1 MLLICVSIFAVSPK
15 IAPSLLRAKGDI
27 VPVWVFFDG
36 KDTDGKSIDASARQ
50 SLSERA
56 IARRSQDGIALDI
69 HDVPVDR
76 NHIEEIVELGA
87 MHRRSSR
94 WLDGASFDMPVS
106 ILETVAEMPFVRE
119 IRPITKYRRPIEPVG
134 RERPSGVMEDDF
146 YGLSFGQLDMLGAVD
161 LHEMGYAGE
170 GVLVG
175 ILDSGFRLTH
185 RAFDSLDVVAKYDF
199 IYNDTTVD
207 YDPDAGDEDITGF
220 SHGTRCLGCIAGY
233 SPGELIGTAYKASV
247 ALAKTENVDSEYVG
261 EEDNWV
267 AGIEWLDSIGV
278 DIVSSSLGYSFFDAD
293 TYHYSYDDLDGN
305 TMIVTIA
312 ADIAASRGICVVNS
326 AGNDRNVWPWPFI
339 ISPADGDSVLA
350 VAAVGTDHFIASFSS
365 PGPTADGR
373 IKPDCS
379 AVGYGTIVLNPYDTV
394 GVTAGSGTSFS
405 CPLIAGLCA
414 TVKSANPGL
423 SGYGLA
429 LAVRSSGDRY
439 RAYDPSYPADSADND
454 YGWGIPK
461 ATVAAGFQIGLY
473 GRAIDNLTGDP
484 IANKE
489 ISFFYSGETRV
500 ESTDTFGIF
509 VDPDAD
515 YGDSVALYI
524 PGWYQSGR
532 FVVDGSG
539 KAIRFDRLGAGQQ
552 LQVFPNP
559 ASSFLKAIAYSGENA
574 QFSVFTAAG
583 ELVFDHSWP
592 LAENVQYIWPL
603 VNDDDRA
610 VANGIYLVRL
620 ATESDEILKKIAVVR

>member
-1 MLLICVSIFAVSPK
+1 MFAVSPK
-15 IAPSLLRAKGDI
+15 IAPSLLRADGDS
-27 VPVWVFFDG
+27 VSVWVFFDG
-36 KDTDGKSIDASARQ
+36 KDTGGKSIAASARQ
-50 SLSERA
+50 NLSERA
-56 IARRSQDGIALDI
+56 LARRSHDGIALDI

-76 NHIEEIVELGA
+76 TNIEAIVALGA
-87 MHRRSSR
+87 RHRRSSR
-94 WLDGASFDMPVS
+94 WLDAASFDMPVS
-106 ILETVAEMPFVRE
+106 ILEIVAEMPFVRD
-119 IRPITKYRRPIEPVG
+119 IRPITKYRRPIEPIG
-134 RERPSGVMEDDF
+134 RERPSGVLEDDF
-146 YGLSFGQLDMLGAVD
+146 YGMSFGQLDMLGAVD
-161 LHEMGYAGE
+161 LHGMGYAGE

-199 IYNDTTVD
+199 IHNDTTVD
-207 YDPDAGDEDITGF
+207 YDPVAGDEDITGF

-247 ALAKTENVDSEYVG
+247 ALAKTEDVDSEYVA

-267 AGIEWLDSIGV
+267 AGIEWLDSIGAQ
-278 DIVSSSLGYSFFDAD
+278 IVSSSLGYSVFD
-293 TYHYSYDDLDGN
+293 TLSPYVFNDLDGN
-305 TMIVTIA
+305 TIIVTVA

-326 AGNDRNVWPWPFI
+326 AGNERTSQIWPHI
-339 ISPADGDSVLA
+339 IAPADGDSVLA
-350 VAAVGTDHFIASFSS
+350 VAAVGIDHTIAYFSS
-365 PGPTADGR
+365 LGPTADDR

-394 GVTAGSGTSFS
+394 GVIFGRGTSFS

-414 TVKSANPGL
+414 AVMSANPEL

-439 RAYDPSYPADSADND
+439 RAFDPSYPADSADND

-461 ATVAAGFQIGLY
+461 ATVAAGFHIGLY
-473 GRAIDNLTGDP
+473 GRAIDILTGEP

-489 ISFFYSGETRV
+489 INFIYSGETRV

-509 VDPDAD
+509 IDPFADAS
-515 YGDSVALYI
+515 DSVSLYI
-524 PGWYQSGR
+524 PGYPDTISITIDGQGR
-532 FVVDGSG
+532 
-539 KAIRFDRLGAGQQ
+539 AIRFGRYGDDETELM
-552 LQVFPNP
+552 VFPNP
-559 ASSFLKAIAYSGENA
+559 VGSFLKVVAYSGENA

-583 ELVFDHSWP
+583 ELVFDHSWQ
-592 LAENVQYIWPL
+592 LSESVQYIWPL

-610 VANGIYLVRL
+610 VDNGIYLVRL